1 MLLVRDYGVAC
12 FLQYRDF
19 RVWEIRFWYELILV
33 PYAPAR
39 LRFLMYCRVWT
50 FWYWSAFC
58 MSM

>member
-12 FLQYRDF
+12 ILLVQYRDF

-39 LRFLMYCRVWT
+39 LRFLM
-50 FWYWSAFC
+50 
-58 MSM
+58 